1 MPDLLYPRI
10 ALVAYALGL
19 VLTVVFNI
27 FNGRSRYG
35 LPVSSGH
42 KTGWASILYL
52 RGLLLYASI
61 AVLTYWA
68 VQTNGYAMGILAGLG
83 ALIFKSMVNRM
94 SWRMF

>member
-10 ALVAYALGL
+10 ALGVYAFGL

-35 LPVSSGH
+35 LPMPSAR
-42 KTGWASILYL
+42 KTAWAGVLYL
-52 RGLLLYASI
+52 RGLLLYPSI
-61 AVLTYWA
+61 AVLTYWFI
-68 VQTNGYAMGILAGLG
+68 QINGYAIGLLACVG
-83 ALIFKSMVNRM
+83 ALIFKSMVNRA